1 MARRKRDGG
10 PFDREFAP
18 PYTSLHTG
26 TVQGGTALNIV
37 PKDCNF
43 LWEIR
48 YLPQD
53 DVDALYGEVVAYAKE
68 KLEPELK
75 AIDPACGRSEERR
88 VGKECVSTCR
98 YRWTQYH

>member
-1 MARRKRDGG
+1 MRISDCSSDVCSSDLLIAFIKSLARKKRDGG
-10 PFDREFAP
+10 PFDSEFAP

-75 AIDPACGRSEERR
+75 AIDPACG
-88 VGKECVSTCR
+88 
-98 YRWTQYH
+98 

>member
-1 MARRKRDGG
+1 MGANAVEAAAELIAFIKSLARKKRDGG
-10 PFDREFAP
+10 PFDSEFAP

-53 DVDALYGEVVAYAKE
+53 DVDALYGEV
-68 KLEPELK
+68 
-75 AIDPACGRSEERR
+75 RSEARR

-98 YRWTQYH
+98 SRCSP